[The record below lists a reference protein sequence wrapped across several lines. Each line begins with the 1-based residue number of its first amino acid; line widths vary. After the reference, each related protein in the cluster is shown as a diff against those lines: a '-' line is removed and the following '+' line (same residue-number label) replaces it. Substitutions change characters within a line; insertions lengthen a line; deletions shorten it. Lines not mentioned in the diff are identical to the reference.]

1 MAKLSTEELFEKY
14 CIKKEHSIK
23 VERLCCLIF
32 EVVNNKLKKL
42 SLREEKILKS
52 SALLHDIG
60 YFKTKGKDHNKYSF
74 QMILEEGLSDFTEE
88 ETELIAYI
96 CLYHRGKLPDKHE
109 NKFFGALEKKRRKI
123 IKRLCGILRIADSF
137 SDNDLMKIKDV
148 EINYNAGE
156 NITEIILNLK
166 EKEKNLDIFKPI
178 KKKELFE
185 IGFKTQVILKVDK

>member
-1 MAKLSTEELFEKY
+1 MNKLSTKELFEKY
-14 CIKKEHSIK
+14 CTKKEHSIQ

-32 EVVNNKLKKL
+32 EAVNNKLKKF
-42 SLREEKILKS
+42 SIREKEILKA

-60 YFKTKGKDHNKYSF
+60 YFKAKGKEHNKCSF
-74 QMILEEGLSDFTEE
+74 QMLFEEGLSDFTEE

-109 NKFFGALEKKRRKI
+109 DKFFGALEKKKRKI

-137 SDNDLMKIKDV
+137 SDNDIIKIKDV
-148 EINYNAGE
+148 EVNCNEAE

-166 EKEKNLDIFKPI
+166 EKDVDIDIFKPI

-185 IGFKTQVILKVDK
+185 IGFKTQVILKVGK